1 MAEHKGFTRRGFLK
15 ATGAAAALAAA
26 PKIYV
31 PPLINRRRQNTVVLK
46 IQSFAHEAIQAVLP
60 EFESAT
66 GLTVALEP
74 GLSSGVEHLTEVTT
88 AYAAGDSPW
97 DVVSDSDESCP
108 VLARAGWLTPLDD
121 IIPQETWDDFPQG
134 MKDALPIWHGF
145 DGAMYRVPHEFACG
159 YVFYRKDLFDERG
172 LEPPKTWEE
181 MIEIG
186 MQLSD
191 PANGVYATTDALS
204 KGGLLYVYLAYLTSQ
219 THGQVFDFDDGTAMA
234 LHLLYN
240 MLYSFKIFDPAALN
254 QNYDQQNENYMNDRV
269 MFMRQ
274 WPFFQSVAEGNTAWY
289 APEKVVITLPPAGP
303 AGAGSWWGGW
313 GFTVPTYAP
322 NPDGAKELIKFLTS
336 NEIAPRLAEGQS
348 WFIMPRASILAAFE
362 GKGNPIVEAMGMYAD
377 AGVIKPRPF
386 HPRVAEAQTVV
397 DDVASLYLSKQ
408 DTLANILKAGR
419 ERIAELGA

>member
-1 MAEHKGFTRRGFLK
+1 MSEKGLSRRDFLK

-97 DVVSDSDESCP
+97 DVVSDSDESAP

-134 MKDALPIWHGF
+134 MKDALPLWHGF
-145 DGAMYRVPHEFACG
+145 DGALYRVPHEFACG
-159 YVFYRKDLFDERG
+159 YFFYRKDILDERG
-172 LEPPKTWEE
+172 LQPPTTWEE
-181 MIEIG
+181 VVELG
-186 MQLSD
+186 MQLTD
-191 PANGVYATTDALS
+191 AANDVWATTDGIT
-204 KGGLLYVYLAYLTSQ
+204 KGALLYVYIAYLTSQ
-219 THGQVFDFDDGTAMA
+219 TNGQVFELDDGTAMA
-234 LHLLYN
+234 AQFLYH
-240 MLYSFKIFDPAALN
+240 MIHTWKIFPEAALN

-303 AGAGSWWGGW
+303 AGPGSWWGGW
-313 GFTVPTYAP
+313 GFTVPTFAP

-336 NEIAPRLAEGQS
+336 NEIAPKLAEGQS

-362 GKGNPIVEAMGMYAD
+362 GKGNPIVNAMGMYAD
-377 AGVIKPRPF
+377 ANVIKPRPF
-386 HPRVAEAQTVV
+386 HPRAAEAQIAVE
-397 DDVASLYLSKQ
+397 DGISLYLTKQ
-408 DTLANILKAGR
+408 ATLMDALKTAHDLLAG
-419 ERIAELGA
+419 LGD